1 GGLFFAER
9 FFDAT
14 PPSGKISE
22 SVIPLSEETLV
33 GADASILDFIRDADQ
48 RPCRLVVSGRQIEG
62 LVSISDMQKLPVRAA
77 LFCSRDSIRDVHGGC
92 DKKTLRNAGPLAG
105 EA

>member
-1 GGLFFAER
+1 MTPRAHLMTCESVSDVTTRNINRHSYVPVVHDGGFGGLFFAER

-22 SVIPLSEETLV
+22 RVSAPEETLV

-48 RPCRLVVSGRQIEG
+48 RPCRLGPSSSRQI
-62 LVSISDMQKLPVRAA
+62 
-77 LFCSRDSIRDVHGGC
+77 
-92 DKKTLRNAGPLAG
+92 
-105 EA
+105 